1 MRQVRDTACTRAS
14 FFSRPSFSVSPALS
28 LLLSLSVSPFHPF
41 RPVRLSSSFPLLLSS
56 RPSRFS
62 ENSVY
67 LTALFSL
74 SRRLL
79 SRLPSSPVAY
89 LSRLSLFRGPTGYI
103 FPRRYLFLSF
113 LYPEPPFFLHPPSPS
128 LPRLSVSIF
137 LRPVCRPFFF
147 LSVSPTTMI
156 MSYRHVRIMIKFR
169 SLRSRSI

>member
-28 LLLSLSVSPFHPF
+28 FSLSI
-41 RPVRLSSSFPLLLSS
+41 RLSVPSVSSCSPLLVVPLLLSS

-79 SRLPSSPVAY
+79 SRLPFSPVAH

-113 LYPEPPFFLHPPSPS
+113 LYPEPPFFLPPPLPLS
-128 LPRLSVSIF
+128 LRLSVSIF